1 MSAIHLSSALVC
13 AKVKGLIL
21 ENTFTSIPDMVDV
34 VMPWVAPMK
43 SLVLRIG
50 WHSKARIPA
59 ITAPILFIS
68 GRRDELVPPAHMDA
82 LLAAARTS
90 LYTVMHKVPEGKH
103 NDTWQVPFLH
113 VVRERMRWWGVR
125 WAQKIRV
132 HRVFSASAGCV
143 SCVSRARRS
152 WNVTE
157 HALHR
162 MAAQYGN
169 LQRCCEG
176 IPGEDRCA
184 PAWIARDRHVPEGQL
199 RTSGRTA
206 RELRA

>member
-59 ITAPILFIS
+59 ITAPILFVS

-103 NDTWQVPFLH
+103 NDTWQVPFLIVH
-113 VVRERMRWWGVR
+113 ACTRASDGGACAGRSSVVCTELSVPPRVVRPACLARVGVP
-125 WAQKIRV
+125 
-132 HRVFSASAGCV
+132 
-143 SCVSRARRS
+143 
-152 WNVTE
+152 
-157 HALHR
+157 
-162 MAAQYGN
+162 M
-169 LQRCCEG
+169 
-176 IPGEDRCA
+176 
-184 PAWIARDRHVPEGQL
+184 
-199 RTSGRTA
+199 
-206 RELRA
+206 